1 MNLRSLTGFLTHDSL
16 DETHLRALGD
26 LIAAARATLPLQ
38 TARLALSAPPRLGA
52 LTPWARELQAACQ
65 AHHIDYVALG
75 ALAGDDPLL
84 DEIANVLANTDAV
97 FASAHIANA
106 HEIDL
111 TAIRRAARVM
121 RQLAEIT
128 PQGFGNLRFAALANV
143 PPHSPF
149 FPAAYHDGG
158 TPAFAFATEG
168 AALAVQAFHNANTLE
183 DARAH
188 LIAAIERASE
198 TIGRVAS
205 DLAARFGF
213 RFVGIDFS
221 FAPYPDAARS
231 IGAAIEHAL
240 GVPFGEHGTLFVT
253 AFITDCL
260 QRARFPRTGF
270 CGVMFPVLEDA
281 TLAARTPHLTLDDL
295 LLYATV
301 CGTGLD
307 TVPLPGDTSE
317 DALAAILLD
326 LATLAVKLNKSLTAR
341 LMPIPNLRAG
351 DETAFDFE
359 YFARARVMNVHA
371 RALKI
376 FATDQRIGFVT
387 KDE

>member
-38 TARLALSAPPRLGA
+38 TARLALPTPPRRND
-52 LTPWARELQAACQ
+52 LTRWACDLQAACQ
-65 AHHIDYVALG
+65 AHHIDYVSLG

-84 DEIANVLANTDAV
+84 DEIGNVLANTDAV
-97 FASAHIANA
+97 FASAHIASA

-111 TAIRRAARVM
+111 IAIRRAARVM
-121 RQLAEIT
+121 RQLAETT

-168 AALAVQAFHNANTLE
+168 AALAVQAFQNANTLE
-183 DARAH
+183 DARSQ

-198 TIGRVAS
+198 TLTRVAN

-231 IGAAIEHAL
+231 IGAAIERAL
-240 GVPFGEHGTLFVT
+240 GAPFGEHGTLFVT
-253 AFITDCL
+253 AFITDCI

-317 DALAAILLD
+317 DVLAAILLD
-326 LATLAVKLNKSLTAR
+326 LAALAVKLNKPLTAR

-376 FATDQRIGFVT
+376 FTTDQRIGFVT